1 MQSLFEWA
9 LAIISSGG
17 LGAAITYI
25 FTFKAK
31 QQQALAEAEST
42 EIDVE
47 HKKEDLK
54 QDQYDFLQK
63 TCDKYIK
70 DYHTLEND
78 FRKQLQVL
86 RDEID
91 KVSLEKS
98 KAILIS
104 SFSLV
109 SCQPLYENDGYFSR
123 SCKNFSFD
131 TKITPN
137 FYQFIIRF
145 PPLKINTIIYL
156 QIRRYM
162 LRQTQ

>member
-1 MQSLFEWA
+1 MQSFLEMA

-31 QQQALAEAEST
+31 KLQAEAEAEST
-42 EIDVE
+42 EIEVE
-47 HKKEDLK
+47 HRKQDLK

-98 KAILIS
+98 KAISDKCTEIAELKSKVTYLKGIRCYN
-104 SFSLV
+104 FT
-109 SCQPLYENDGYFSR
+109 CQHRIKTNPENVH
-123 SCKNFSFD
+123 
-131 TKITPN
+131 
-137 FYQFIIRF
+137 
-145 PPLKINTIIYL
+145 
-156 QIRRYM
+156 
-162 LRQTQ
+162 

>member
-78 FRKQLQVL
+78 FRKQLQLL
-86 RDEID
+86 RDEMD
-91 KVSLEKS
+91 KI
-98 KAILIS
+98 A
-104 SFSLV
+104 F
-109 SCQPLYENDGYFSR
+109 
-123 SCKNFSFD
+123 
-131 TKITPN
+131 
-137 FYQFIIRF
+137 
-145 PPLKINTIIYL
+145 
-156 QIRRYM
+156 
-162 LRQTQ
+162 

>member
-1 MQSLFEWA
+1 MQSFFDWA
-9 LAIISSGG
+9 LAIISSGS

-25 FTFKAK
+25 LTFKSK
-31 QQQALAEAEST
+31 RIQAMAEAEST
-42 EIDVE
+42 EVEVE
-47 HKKEDLK
+47 HKKQDLK

-98 KAILIS
+98 KAISDKCTEIAELKSKVTFLQGIRCYN
-104 SFSLV
+104 FT
-109 SCQPLYENDGYFSR
+109 CQNR
-123 SCKNFSFD
+123 IKNNIETD
-131 TKITPN
+131 VH
-137 FYQFIIRF
+137 
-145 PPLKINTIIYL
+145 
-156 QIRRYM
+156 
-162 LRQTQ
+162 

>member
-1 MQSLFEWA
+1 MQSFLEIA

-31 QQQALAEAEST
+31 KLQAEAEAEST
-42 EIDVE
+42 EIEVE
-47 HKKEDLK
+47 HKKQDLK

-70 DYHTLEND
+70 DYHILEND

-98 KAILIS
+98 KAISDKFTEIAELKSKVTYLKGICCYN
-104 SFSLV
+104 FT
-109 SCQPLYENDGYFSR
+109 CQHRIKTNQENVH
-123 SCKNFSFD
+123 
-131 TKITPN
+131 
-137 FYQFIIRF
+137 
-145 PPLKINTIIYL
+145 
-156 QIRRYM
+156 
-162 LRQTQ
+162 